1 MDKPVFKILLFA
13 SLASAIVCLLFVFLG
28 WQWNTFDA
36 NTHVFLGS
44 HYSNDFFSLWN
55 DKWYGGFSIAHYPPL
70 LHQLIAALALFVGLK
85 ASYSLLLVLIYFLL
99 PSSIY
104 LFARL
109 WQGKRRAVYAAFLA
123 VFLSSIS
130 LTVFRNGQIT
140 TMWSLP
146 FSMYSLAYFVLWH
159 RAGKKIYFLISFL
172 AALIVVF
179 SHHFTGILIF
189 PVFFAVNVFY
199 KFRKHTMRRIFLKHL
214 LCFGLLLLAFDFIV
228 LYPYWNLQLFV
239 KKSAES
245 IYHLSRTNYLKDFR
259 AFLVFCFL
267 PYLTYI
273 PFIPFLFV
281 FSLGKR
287 YRFLLL
293 VFTFSFLVSLGDTF
307 TFSRRILGR
316 LFYIITLDR
325 ISLWATIF
333 ALPIASSIL
342 YSLRKEWRFHF
353 YVLCVLILAAFVLC
367 QSSSFWLPHQ
377 EYRGSIEE
385 TVDFINNTV
394 KDNARY
400 ITLGLGDRISNIS
413 YLTETETLDGNLHA
427 SRELDILN
435 KYPIEKIDNTK
446 YFGEQ
451 GRAALFEILEDS
463 EAYDLN
469 YVFCFS
475 EYYIPFL
482 KKTGWTLEKNIG
494 KKSRECS
501 VWTKGRPDGIKTI
514 VNAREGSLYNK
525 MLWGLVPIG
534 VFALFC
540 VIFSFKVFFMRLI

>member
-1 MDKPVFKILLFA
+1 MDKSVFKILLFA
-13 SLASAIVCLLFVFLG
+13 SLASAIVCLLFVCLG

-36 NTHVFLGS
+36 YTHVFLGS
-44 HYSNDFFSLWN
+44 HYSNNFFSLW
-55 DKWYGGFSIAHYPPL
+55 DSSWYGGFSIAHYPPL
-70 LHQLIAALALFVGLK
+70 LHQLIAVFSLFIGLK
-85 ASYSLLLVLIYFLL
+85 ASYSFILVLIYFLL

-146 FSMYSLAYFVLWH
+146 FSMYSLVYFVLWH
-159 RAGKKIYFLISFL
+159 RTGKRLYFFISFL

-199 KFRKHTMRRIFLKHL
+199 KFRKYAMRGMFLKHL
-214 LCFGLLLLAFDFIV
+214 FCFGLLLLVFDFIV
-228 LYPYWNLQLFV
+228 LYPYWNLQLFI

-245 IYHLSRTNYLKDFR
+245 IYHLSRANYLRDFR

-281 FSLGKR
+281 FRLSKR
-287 YRFLLL
+287 DRFLLM
-293 VFTFSFLVSLGDTF
+293 VFIFSFLVSLGDTF
-307 TFSRRILGR
+307 AFSKRVLGR

-333 ALPIASSIL
+333 VLPVASSIL
-342 YSLRKEWRFHF
+342 YGLRKEWRFHF
-353 YVLCVLILAAFVLC
+353 YVLCILVLAAFVVC
-367 QSSSFWLPHQ
+367 QTSSFWLPHQ

-394 KDNARY
+394 KNNARY
-400 ITLGLGDRISNIS
+400 ITLGLGDKISNIS
-413 YLTETETLDGNLHA
+413 YLTKAETLDGNLHA

-435 KYPIEKIDNTK
+435 RYPIEKIDNTK

-451 GRAALFEILEDS
+451 GRAALLEILEDS
-463 EAYDLN
+463 EDYDLN

-475 EYYIPFL
+475 GYYIPFL
-482 KKTGWTLEKNIG
+482 KSTGWTLKAEIG

-501 VWTKGRPDGIKTI
+501 VWTKGRPDGIRTI
-514 VNAREGSLYNK
+514 VNMRESPLYQK
-525 MLWGLVPIG
+525 ILWGLLPIS

-540 VIFSFKVFFMRLI
+540 VVFAFKGFFTRFI